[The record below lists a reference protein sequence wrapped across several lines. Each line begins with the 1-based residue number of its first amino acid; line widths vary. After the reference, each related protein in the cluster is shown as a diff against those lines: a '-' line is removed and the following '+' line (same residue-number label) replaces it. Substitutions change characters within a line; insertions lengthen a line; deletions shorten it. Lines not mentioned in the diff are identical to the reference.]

1 MKYFFGSFVEHLL
14 WGRLQPSLEGTPDF
28 SPPASSSRP
37 PVRGQ
42 AKARRWTLSISWG
55 RLQSAEGFSP
65 NFFGFVSG
73 RCAGAEA
80 REFRRPSKNGGLK
93 GRLQARLPAAQKT
106 KAEGRAKGRRRL
118 KPAPRH
124 VVVLLAAI
132 TAFAQ
137 SGAPVKLSL
146 QDAGALAL
154 KNHPKLLA
162 AQNAQSAM
170 NQRIYQARS
179 AYYPHL
185 DGDVTGS
192 QANPRARIGAGLLND
207 PSLFNHE
214 GQGLVLS
221 QLLTDSGRTP
231 NLVASSRLQAGAA
244 EQSTQA
250 TKYDVLLRVNQAYFG
265 TLRAQ
270 ALVNVAQ
277 KTVEARKYVA
287 DQATQLFNNKLKS
300 QVDVAFAE
308 VELSRAKLLV
318 LQTQQQVQEAY
329 AELTRAL
336 GSESPAAYQLAE
348 EPLPPSPPAN
358 VEVLVQQ
365 ALKARP
371 ELASLQLTRDAADK
385 FERAEK
391 DLSLPT
397 ASMLGVGGY
406 IGYIAQLQLPKVTPA
421 EYESVGINVQI
432 PLFNGGLF
440 KARREEAHYRA
451 LEAGQRLR
459 DEAESVA
466 RDVRTAWAG
475 LSIAYQRLDVTAEML
490 RAATQAQQLAKG
502 RYDLGLSSIV
512 ELTDSELNLT
522 DAQIANLSAKYDY
535 QSQYAMV
542 QYTTGA
548 LR

>member
-1 MKYFFGSFVEHLL
+1 
-14 WGRLQPSLEGTPDF
+14 LQE
-28 SPPASSSRP
+28 
-37 PVRGQ
+37 
-42 AKARRWTLSISWG
+42 
-55 RLQSAEGFSP
+55 AE
-65 NFFGFVSG
+65 
-73 RCAGAEA
+73 
-80 REFRRPSKNGGLK
+80 
-93 GRLQARLPAAQKT
+93 
-106 KAEGRAKGRRRL
+106 
-118 KPAPRH
+118 
-124 VVVLLAAI
+124 
-132 TAFAQ
+132 
-137 SGAPVKLSL
+137 
-146 QDAGALAL
+146 ALAL

-162 AQNAQSAM
+162 AQHEQSAM
-170 NQRIYQARS
+170 NQRVYQARS

-207 PSLFNHE
+207 PSLFNRE

-221 QLLTDSGRTP
+221 QLITDSGRTP

-270 ALVNVAQ
+270 AMVNVAQ
-277 KTVEARKYVA
+277 KTVEARQYVA

-318 LQTQQQVQEAY
+318 LQTQEQVQEAY
-329 AELTRAL
+329 ADLTRAL
-336 GSESPAAYQLAE
+336 GSDSPAIYQLAE

-358 VEVLVQQ
+358 VEDLVQQ

-371 ELASLQLTRDAADK
+371 ELASLQLSRDAAYK

-397 ASMLGVGGY
+397 ASMMGVGGY

-451 LEAGQRLR
+451 MEADQRLR

-490 RAATQAQQLAKG
+490 RAARQAQQLAKG

-542 QYTTGA
+542 QYTAGA